1 MQTIASSY
9 QMHIIIQIVTELL
22 SPSETSVNVSDE
34 MDISTPPISPIPHI
48 SDTTPH
54 AAVTPFKPTK
64 YKNKGMV
71 LDESKTCDC

>member
-9 QMHIIIQIVTELL
+9 QMHIIIQIATELL
-22 SPSETSVNVSDE
+22 SASETSVNVSDK
-34 MDISTPPISPIPHI
+34 MDISTSPIPHI